1 MLEKRANICILTIH
15 KGNLDYLKKT
25 IHSVDV
31 QSLKPF
37 RHIILAKGVC
47 NYQIQCLKKKNRE
60 FILHKNEDKSLYD
73 GMNIIKKYSG
83 DCAVIYLNSGDIFFS
98 RNTLSYINK
107 FNLFLNLNYVL
118 VFATLLRFKRI
129 FFKIKFL
136 YFKKKSYLP
145 HSSFFFK
152 NNYFNQKINFNPRIR
167 IVADGIW
174 MKKIISRSRSL
185 KKISTNIVIQ
195 NLYGQS
201 SIPSLKTFIW
211 RLDEG
216 LLSGIKEFI
225 KLLISKMLPLS
236 FYFLLIFYKKYYF
249 LRR

>member
-1 MLEKRANICILTIH
+1 
-15 KGNLDYLKKT
+15 
-25 IHSVDV
+25 
-31 QSLKPF
+31 
-37 RHIILAKGVC
+37 
-47 NYQIQCLKKKNRE
+47 
-60 FILHKNEDKSLYD
+60 
-73 GMNIIKKYSG
+73 
-83 DCAVIYLNSGDIFFS
+83 
-98 RNTLSYINK
+98 
-107 FNLFLNLNYVL
+107 
-118 VFATLLRFKRI
+118 
-129 FFKIKFL
+129 
-136 YFKKKSYLP
+136 
-145 HSSFFFK
+145 
-152 NNYFNQKINFNPRIR
+152 
-167 IVADGIW
+167 VADGIW

-195 NLYGQS
+195 NLYGKS